1 MKTSDSAIIFEDCSS
16 VRIQRILDAIIIA
29 VSQGPQGNAT
39 HITLTPEEA
48 RAVLDLLQRKL
59 SEDRP

>member
-1 MKTSDSAIIFEDCSS
+1 MKGSDSSITFDSDAS
-16 VRIQRILDAIIIA
+16 VRIQRILGAIIIA

>member
-1 MKTSDSAIIFEDCSS
+1 MQTSDSAIIFDSEAS

-29 VSQGPQGNAT
+29 VSQGPQGGAT

>member
-1 MKTSDSAIIFEDCSS
+1 M
-16 VRIQRILDAIIIA
+16 RIQRILDAIIIA

-48 RAVLDLLQRKL
+48 RAVLDLLQRKI
-59 SEDRP
+59 SEH